1 MWNTHFNY
9 ISLYSDFFGD
19 FQGDGSDATF
29 RSNHYSTFY
38 LLFLFNFC
46 VILNLICLL
55 DPRGESEG
63 RFFSMKKPGSLFY
76 NKAQLFSQLINNK
89 PINPNVIY
97 PNYGSCTSSNGL
109 VGICTLSAVCSLHH
123 GTAGGSC
130 TNGGT
135 CCVSKWFLI
144 SLICFIWLMHFCFF
158 CHFS

>member
-1 MWNTHFNY
+1 MA
-9 ISLYSDFFGD
+9 
-19 FQGDGSDATF
+19 ATQPSEATTIV
-29 RSNHYSTFY
+29 RII
-38 LLFLFNFC
+38 FLFYSIFALFC
-46 VILNLICLL
+46 NINLL

-63 RFFSMKKPGSLFY
+63 RFFNMKKPGSLFY

-89 PINPNVIY
+89 PLNPNVIY

-135 CCVSKWFLI
+135 CCVSK
-144 SLICFIWLMHFCFF
+144 
-158 CHFS
+158 